1 MDINVNK
8 SLDKWLD
15 EIDNQTLPDYDQ
27 LPDIELY
34 MEQLLTYLERESKV
48 LQKNQNDKQITSSM
62 INNYVKHKIVQ
73 APKLKKYSREQLS
86 LLNELIY
93 LKQVLSLPEIKQILD
108 IEYKD
113 LEYKVEYNK
122 YLDINN
128 NSFNEAIKETKN
140 SLKSCKENDEK
151 DLTDLAL
158 KLAAKANAYSTVSKR
173 ILYLL
178 KLLAHVKEQNEQ
190 YKQTSIE
197 DILAKEDN

>member
-15 EIDNQTLPDYDQ
+15 EIDGQELPDYDK

-34 MEQLLTYLERESKV
+34 MEQMLTYLENQSKV
-48 LQKNQNDKQITSSM
+48 LQKNSNDKQITSSM

-73 APKLKKYSREQLS
+73 APKAKKYSKKQLS

-113 LEYKVEYNK
+113 GEYKVEYNK

-128 NSFNEAIKETKN
+128 NSFNEAVKETKN

-151 DLTDLAL
+151 DLSDLAL

-178 KLLAHVKEQNEQ
+178 KILEHVKEQNEE
-190 YKQTSIE
+190 YRQTTIE
-197 DILAKEDN
+197 DILAKENN